1 MPKSVNTIGININML
16 SAIRNKSKGWV
27 AYLIVG
33 LITVPFALF
42 GIQDYV
48 SRSANNSIATVDGE
62 DIDIN
67 VYYQE
72 LNTQQ
77 RNLQQQLGAAYT
89 QEIDNAIK
97 QSLLDSM
104 INEKLIENY
113 ANSLDIVTLD
123 NEVKSVIELNQ
134 AFLVDGE
141 FSQDRYAQLLR
152 LNSYTP
158 AGYELA
164 QSKALTRDQIK
175 RNLSGSAFMSSTQ
188 IKQLNNLASQQR
200 EVSYIA
206 LNTNNYVDQVS
217 VSKDQISDYF
227 NENRSIFIEGQ
238 KVKVDFVELTLDAM
252 DEPESP
258 SDDDLQNL
266 YDENAELYTNPERR
280 RAQHILVESEELADD
295 LLEKIKQGADFTELA
310 KANSEDSSSSEE
322 GGDLGFFERELMGTE
337 FDEAAFAMSIGDVSD
352 VVSTEYG
359 YFHIIKLTDIEAE
372 TMQAFD
378 EVEEQLAAL
387 YIKNAKEK
395 MLFGSLEEFI
405 NLSYE
410 ESLDMVADQFGL
422 ELQTSDYFANGSREY
437 DEKFV
442 ASAFS
447 PAVIDEGENS
457 EVMEI
462 NSEKFVVLA
471 LSDLQ
476 PERERDLSEVEGQI
490 ESALKTAAAKE
501 VIEDIAESIASAL
514 SSGDEQTASN
524 LISENS
530 LEWISEGWIS
540 RASELPYDVTS
551 KSFTLSK
558 PEEGRHTYSAQSADR
573 STSLVIDLG
582 GVRIP
587 EEDADTG
594 ISALYLSQE
603 NNEMFVSLIKQLRE
617 GAEIKVFTDLL

>member
-1 MPKSVNTIGININML
+1 ML

-67 VYYQE
+67 IYYQE

-97 QSLLDSM
+97 QTLLDSM

-123 NEVKSVIELNQ
+123 DEVKSVIELNQ
-134 AFLVDGE
+134 AFSVDGE
-141 FSQDRYAQLLR
+141 FSQDRYTQLLR
-152 LNSYTP
+152 LNSYSP

-164 QSKALTRDQIK
+164 QSKSLTREQIK
-175 RNLSGSAFMSSTQ
+175 RNLSGSAFMSSIQ
-188 IKQLNNLASQQR
+188 INQLNDLASQQR

-206 LNTNNYVDQVS
+206 LNTNNYLDQVS

-227 NENRSIFIEGQ
+227 NENRSSFIEGR

-258 SDDDLQNL
+258 TNDDLQNL
-266 YDENAELYTNPERR
+266 YDDNAELYTNSERR
-280 RAQHILVESEELADD
+280 RAQHILVESEELAND
-295 LLEKIKQGADFTELA
+295 LLDQINQGADFVELA

-322 GGDLGFFERELMGTE
+322 GGDLGFFEKELMGAE
-337 FDEAAFAMSIGDVSD
+337 FDEAAFAMNIGDVSD
-352 VVSTEYG
+352 VVATDYG

-372 TMQAFD
+372 TMQAFN

-395 MLFGSLEEFI
+395 MLFSSLEEFI

-422 ELQTSDYFANGSREY
+422 ELQSSDYFGNGSSQY
-437 DEKFV
+437 DAKFV

-447 PAVIDEGENS
+447 PSVIDDGENS

-462 NSEKFVVLA
+462 DSEKFVVLA

-476 PERERDLSEVEGQI
+476 SEREKDLSEVEDQI
-490 ESALKTAAAKE
+490 ESALKTATAKE
-501 VIEDIAESIASAL
+501 VIEGIAESIASAL
-514 SSGDEQTASN
+514 SSGDEQSANN
-524 LISENS
+524 LISENN
-530 LEWISEGWIS
+530 LEWVSEGWIS
-540 RASELPYDVTS
+540 RASELPYDVASMT
-551 KSFTLSK
+551 FALSK
-558 PEEGRHTYSAQSADR
+558 PEEGRHTYSAQSANQL
-573 STSLVIDLG
+573 TSLVIDLS
-582 GVRIP
+582 GVRVP
-587 EEDADTG
+587 EEDANTG

-603 NNEMFVSLIKQLRE
+603 NNEMFVTLIRQLRDN
-617 GAEIKVFTDLL
+617 AEIRIFSDLL

>member
-1 MPKSVNTIGININML
+1 ML

-62 DIDIN
+62 DIDLN
-67 VYYQE
+67 TYYQE

-89 QEIDNAIK
+89 QEIDDAIK
-97 QSLLDSM
+97 QSLIDSM

-123 NEVKSVIELNQ
+123 DEVKSVIELNQ
-134 AFLVDGE
+134 AFSVDGE
-141 FSQDRYAQLLR
+141 FSQDRYTQLLR
-152 LNSYTP
+152 LNSYSP

-164 QSKALTRDQIK
+164 QSKSLTREQIK
-175 RNLSGSAFMSSTQ
+175 RNLSGSAFMSTIQ
-188 IKQLNNLASQQR
+188 IDQLNDLASQQR
-200 EVSYIA
+200 EVSYVA
-206 LNTNNYVDQVS
+206 LNANNYLDQVS

-227 NENRSIFIEGQ
+227 NENRSSFIEGR
-238 KVKVDFVELTLDAM
+238 KVKVDFIELTLDSM

-258 SDDDLQNL
+258 TNGDLQNL
-266 YDENAELYTNPERR
+266 YDDNAELYTNLERR
-280 RAQHILVESEELADD
+280 RAQHILVESEELAND
-295 LLEKIKQGADFTELA
+295 LLDQINQGADFTELA
-310 KANSEDSSSSEE
+310 IANSEDSSSSEE
-322 GGDLGFFERELMGTE
+322 GGDLGFFEKELMGAE
-337 FDEAAFAMSIGDVSD
+337 FDEAAFAMNIGDVSG
-352 VVSTEYG
+352 VVATDYG
-359 YFHIIKLTDIEAE
+359 YFHIIKLTDIEVE
-372 TMQAFD
+372 TIQAFD

-395 MLFGSLEEFI
+395 MLFSSLEEFI
-405 NLSYE
+405 SLSYE

-422 ELQTSDYFANGSREY
+422 ELQSSDYFGNGSSQY
-437 DEKFV
+437 DAKFV
-442 ASAFS
+442 ASAFNPS
-447 PAVIDEGENS
+447 VIDEGENS

-476 PERERDLSEVEGQI
+476 KERERDLSEVESQI
-490 ESALKTAAAKE
+490 ESTLKAATAKE

-514 SSGDEQTASN
+514 SSGDKQTANS
-524 LISENS
+524 LISENN
-530 LEWISEGWIS
+530 LEWVSEGWIS
-540 RASELPYDVTS
+540 RSSELPYDISS

-558 PEEGRHTYSAQSADR
+558 PEEGSHTYSAQSANQL
-573 STSLVIDLG
+573 TSLVIDMS
-582 GVRIP
+582 GVRFP

-603 NNEMFVSLIKQLRE
+603 SNEMFVTLIKQLRE
-617 GAEIKVFTDLL
+617 SAEIRIFSDLL